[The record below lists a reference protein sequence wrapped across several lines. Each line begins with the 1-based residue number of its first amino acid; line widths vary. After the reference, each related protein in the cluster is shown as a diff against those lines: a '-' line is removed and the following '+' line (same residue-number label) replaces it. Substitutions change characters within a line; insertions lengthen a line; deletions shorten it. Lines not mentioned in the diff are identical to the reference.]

1 MKLIKEISFSL
12 GVMVLAGCG
21 GNKTVNV
28 SDSDSLESEPETFTE
43 PVSSAPISY
52 LTKDSIG
59 LIRIDMSVNDVPDSV
74 PGLYDK
80 KLDGASEDAVTI
92 TFSDSAGE
100 KFIAYDFG
108 EGKIDVI
115 NVIGRTVKIEAPRG
129 EFGLGD
135 NFAKILELPGVNT
148 EWSAYDGN
156 GSWYWVWEGLW
167 FAPSQETLNETL
179 TRRLYNSTSAPTVA
193 DFGEDVTIGFIG
205 TGLPF

>member
-1 MKLIKEISFSL
+1 MKSKEIMISAL
-12 GVMVLAGCG
+12 GAVLLAACSGSKKEANVDTDSIGEEVVMF
-21 GNKTVNV
+21 
-28 SDSDSLESEPETFTE
+28 DSLPQK
-43 PVSSAPISY
+43 PMAYI
-52 LTKDSIG
+52 TKDSIG
-59 LIRIDMSVNDVPDSV
+59 AIRIGMSVNEVADSIA
-74 PGLYDK
+74 GLYDK

-92 TFSDSAGE
+92 TFSDRDGE
-100 KFIAYDFG
+100 KFVAYDFG

-115 NVIGRTVKIEAPRG
+115 NVIGKDVKVVAPKG

-135 NFAKILELPGVNT
+135 KFAKIFELPGVDA

-167 FAPSQETLNETL
+167 FAPSQETLTETL
-179 TRRLYNSTSAPTVA
+179 SRRLYYSGSAPTVA